1 MKKDRF
7 WLSVTEVSIHGHL
20 AMLLLGLC
28 WGRASWW
35 GCRGAKHL
43 PSRAPE
49 SKDIQEGKGCISKGT
64 SLPVT
69 RRHFLKVPPGVM
81 TKSLAGGPQ
90 ARGHAKGTEME
101 NITAQQ
107 LGKLYKIN
115 LLVMILLDYILKLP
129 LIEFFF
135 FVWKNNCRNST
146 VRASQVRG
154 EPVFPGRTD
163 IAMICF
169 QRLKK
174 PCNPESVFLG

>member
-1 MKKDRF
+1 M
-7 WLSVTEVSIHGHL
+7 VTWPCCSWACAE
-20 AMLLLGLC
+20 AE
-28 WGRASWW
+28 RASWW
-35 GCRGAKHL
+35 GCRRAKHL
-43 PSRAPE
+43 PSREPE
-49 SKDIQEGKGCISKGT
+49 SKEVQEGKDCISKGT

-81 TKSLAGGPQ
+81 TKSLAGRPQ
-90 ARGHAKGTEME
+90 ARGHAKVTETE

-115 LLVMILLDYILKLP
+115 LLVMTLLDHILKLP
-129 LIEFFF
+129 LADFFF
-135 FVWKNNCRNST
+135 FVGKNNCRNST

-169 QRLKK
+169 QRLR
-174 PCNPESVFLG
+174 NHVIQ